1 MASVK
6 HRPRLGG
13 KVRSLRRRE
22 GLSQAQ
28 MAEKLQISA
37 SYLNLIEHNRRPLTA
52 PLLIRLA
59 QLFEVDLQVF
69 SEDESAQIAGDLL
82 EVFGDPL
89 FDTFKLTNTDTRE
102 LAATNP
108 LVGRAVVAL
117 YRAYRSARES
127 ADAMAASLTDD
138 DQPASVGRLQL
149 PSEEVNDVFQK
160 RQNHFSALEEAA
172 ESLVAEAS
180 LDPSGDLFHALLHHL
195 YRAYGVSVEVRRP
208 AAMSGATRRYDP
220 ERHLLTLSE
229 VLRPASKNF
238 QVAHM
243 IGLLAHSELIDELVA
258 REPLASD
265 ESRALC
271 RVALANYFAG
281 ATLMPY
287 TPFLRAA
294 QEERYDVELL
304 SHRFN
309 VNFEQACH
317 RLTTLQRPGHR
328 GIPLHLVRIDVAGNI
343 SKRFSASGLRFA
355 RYSASCPLWNVHAA
369 FQAPGRIR
377 VQVSQMPNGE
387 TYLCMAKT
395 IRQGGGG
402 YSTPSALQALSVG
415 CDVSDARAM
424 VYSDGIDLESKDRIV
439 NVGVTCQICERTSCT
454 QRAMPTIRQPLAI
467 NENIR
472 GVAFFAQPKK

>member
-1 MASVK
+1 
-6 HRPRLGG
+6 
-13 KVRSLRRRE
+13 
-22 GLSQAQ
+22 

-59 QLFEVDLQVF
+59 QLFEIDLQTF
-69 SEDESAQIAGDLL
+69 SEDESAHVAGDLL

-89 FDTFKLTNTDTRE
+89 FDTYELTNVDIRE
-102 LAATNP
+102 LASTNP
-108 LVGRAVVAL
+108 QLGRAVVAL
-117 YRAYRSARES
+117 YRAYRSSRES
-127 ADAMAASLTDD
+127 ADAMAASLADD
-138 DQPASVGRLQL
+138 DQPASLGRLQL
-149 PSEEVNDVFQK
+149 PSEEVNDAFQRK
-160 RQNHFSALEEAA
+160 QNHFAALEEAA
-172 ESLVAEAS
+172 EALVAEAA
-180 LDPSGDLFHALLHHL
+180 LDPTGDLYHALTSHL
-195 YRAYGVSVEVRRP
+195 YRAHGVSVEVRRP
-208 AAMSGATRRYDP
+208 VAMGGATRRFDP
-220 ERHLLTLSE
+220 GRRLVTLSE
-229 VLRPASKNF
+229 VLRTGSRNF
-238 QVAHM
+238 QLAHM
-243 IGLLAHSELIDELVA
+243 IGLLAHSELIDRLVE
-258 REPLASD
+258 REHFVSE

-287 TPFLRAA
+287 NHYLRAA
-294 QEERYDVELL
+294 QEERYDIELL

-377 VQVSQMPNGE
+377 VQLSRMPGSD
-387 TYLCMAKT
+387 TYLCIART

-402 YSTPSALQALSVG
+402 YSSPQTLQALSIG
-415 CDVSDARAM
+415 CEISDARAM
-424 VYSDGIDLESKDRIV
+424 VYSDGIDLESDDRIV
-439 NVGVTCQICERTSCT
+439 DVGVTCQICERTTCT
-454 QRAMPTIRQPLAI
+454 QRAMPTIRQPLQLD
-467 NENIR
+467 ENIR
-472 GVAFFAQPKK
+472 GVAFFAQPKG